1 MWFSTLV
8 LELVLA
14 MLAWRYAATCPRHR
28 PAAVLLSV
36 EVAANVVRQA
46 LALLNA
52 PAYAAAHGA
61 PLTGLGRAFFHTD
74 EALFLA
80 WPFGLAAVAAL
91 VFLEEPHRRRVA
103 ALVGSMWGLS
113 ALAYPMIRGP
123 LLGRVYLAVEL
134 TSLATILASGWSWW
148 QRWERPSLVE
158 GSVIILGAVE
168 LGAVIQ
174 WSPFG
179 KGWDAQVT
187 SYLVG
192 YATLILFHG
201 GELWGPSKSR
211 SLRP

>member
-1 MWFSTLV
+1 VLV
-8 LELVLA
+8 ALVWRSAALE
-14 MLAWRYAATCPRHR
+14 PRHR
-28 PAAVLLSV
+28 PVAAVVVGNLI
-36 EVAANVVRQA
+36 ADVVRRG

-61 PLTGLGRAFFHTD
+61 PLTGLGRALFHAD

-80 WPFGLAAVAAL
+80 WPFGLAALAAL

-113 ALAYPMIRGP
+113 SLALALAYPMFRGP
-123 LLGRVYLAVEL
+123 ALGRVYLAVEL
-134 TSLATILASGWSWW
+134 TSLAAIIASGWSWW
-148 QRWERPSLVE
+148 QRWEKPSLVE
-158 GSVIILGAVE
+158 GSVIILGTVE